1 MSTSPPPGEP
11 GHAVPPSPGSPELL
25 YALFPPTDLT
35 GATAPAGPAL
45 ARRRWRVP
53 SVRVLALLI
62 VVVLLTGVV
71 TALGHGGSAGAA
83 AAADSPVSTVDQP
96 FADLPIPP
104 PTTTTTL
111 PRAPATP
118 ATKPIVPPA
127 NPTAPAPIVKIGEI
141 RIPKIGLVHP
151 VFEGVTLTV
160 IDHGPSHWPGSA
172 VPGQLG
178 NAVFA
183 GHRVTHTH
191 PFLRIN
197 ELVPGDEIIFKM
209 ANGTFTYKVTG
220 HEIVTPKDVHIVDPT
235 PDATLTLFAC
245 HPPHFATQRYVVR
258 AVFVSSTPA

>member
-1 MSTSPPPGEP
+1 MNAATPDDD
-11 GHAVPPSPGSPELL
+11 PSPATPDRGPKRRPHPLRWLSARLPEARADR
-25 YALFPPTDLT
+25 ALVVATLT
-35 GATAPAGPAL
+35 A
-45 ARRRWRVP
+45 VM
-53 SVRVLALLI
+53 
-62 VVVLLTGVV
+62 VV
-71 TALGHGGSAGAA
+71 GGSTLAIVRHSPNVARAA
-83 AAADSPVSTVDQP
+83 EDAPTLVNS
-96 FADLPIPP
+96 
-104 PTTTTTL
+104 TTTTGA
-111 PRAPATP
+111 APTSTTVATR
-118 ATKPIVPPA
+118 
-127 NPTAPAPIVKIGEI
+127 PAPRTVPIEPPENPQAAVPVVQIGEI

-151 VFEGVTLTV
+151 IFEGVTLTV